1 MQLHCNG
8 TKEKLD
14 ERTYYPR
21 FLLVYTVTDVQV
33 RRNDTKEIMTREL
46 HGMEQLEGVR

>member
-14 ERTYYPR
+14 ERTYYR
-21 FLLVYTVTDVQV
+21 GLLLVYTVMDVQV
-33 RRNDTKEIMTREL
+33 HRNDTKEIMTREL
-46 HGMEQLEGVR
+46 HGMEQLERVR